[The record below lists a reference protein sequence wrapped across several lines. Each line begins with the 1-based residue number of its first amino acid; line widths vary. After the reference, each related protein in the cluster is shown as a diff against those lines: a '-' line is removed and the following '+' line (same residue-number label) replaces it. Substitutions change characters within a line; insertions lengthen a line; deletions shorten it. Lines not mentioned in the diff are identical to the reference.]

1 MYADALHA
9 CELCQGAF
17 SKMGGRYYEDEIY
30 NVDEKCVKEFDRQF
44 SNKEIIY
51 GTPMQKKFEMM
62 IERVKPYQE

>member
-1 MYADALHA
+1 
-9 CELCQGAF
+9 
-17 SKMGGRYYEDEIY
+17 MGGRYYEDEIY
-30 NVDEKCVKEFDRQF
+30 NVDEMCVKEFDRQF